1 MGRKVTNPQI
11 LKAREDAALAGVPG
25 LVLMAYEQQVHNC
38 RRRGVPLLMGV
49 VEWWRWWQEPAPDGM
64 GTRWSRRGR
73 RGADALMMLRVGD
86 AGAYEAGNV
95 YCGTSSDNSRD
106 AWRGRKPSAAFIE
119 RGSAALRAYMSKRV
133 ARHGVEY
140 PSLKAASDATGLHYS
155 TVSRYAAQGKDGWRY
170 A

>member
-1 MGRKVTNPQI
+1 M
-11 LKAREDAALAGVPG
+11 
-25 LVLMAYEQQVHNC
+25 
-38 RRRGVPLLMGV
+38 LMGV

-86 AGAYEAGNV
+86 AGAYEIGNV
-95 YCGTSSDNSRD
+95 YCGTASDNSRD
-106 AWRGRKPSAAFIE
+106 AWRGREPSAAFIE

-133 ARHGVEY
+133 ARHGAEY

-155 TVSRYAAQGKDGWRY
+155 TVARHAAQGRDGWRY